1 MPTYILHISF
11 NKYDSQKEKKKE
23 KELVD
28 ILMKM
33 TKEDK
38 YNLLVKFF
46 LTKVTR
52 LVMQTDCFYYYILGK
67 ITLYHHKL

>member
-33 TKEDK
+33 TKEHK

-46 LTKVTR
+46 
-52 LVMQTDCFYYYILGK
+52 
-67 ITLYHHKL
+67 